1 VTQRNLEAFEN
12 VKNQIGFCGIWCGS
26 CTVGNGTLSALATGL
41 EELVSSY
48 GLKEW
53 AEGFDHREVSRSLAA
68 VRRASSCAGCRK
80 GGGRE
85 NCELGTCATH
95 ERLPGCTAC
104 GKRGRCSQG
113 AMLEQMRN
121 GARTAGLAV
130 LEKESNRNGA
140 IAKWMTELT
149 SRWPACVLFAKDF
162 AQPETEG

>member
-12 VKNQIGFCGIWCGS
+12 VKTQIGLCGIWCGS

-53 AEGFDHREVSRSLAA
+53 AEGFDHLEFSRGLAA
-68 VRRASSCAGCRK
+68 IRRASSCCGCLK

-85 NCELGTCATH
+85 KCEIRACATH
-95 ERLPGCTAC
+95 EQLPGCTAC
-104 GKRGRCSQG
+104 GKRSRCSHA
-113 AMLEQMRN
+113 AMLGQMRT
-121 GARTAGLAV
+121 GARRAGLAV
-130 LEKESNRNGA
+130 LEKESDRNGA

-149 SRWPACVLFAKDF
+149 SRWPACVLFAEDF
-162 AQPETEG
+162 VQPEREG